1 MSRRWILLVLV
12 FVVRA
17 HAQPAADAFNPALIT
32 SVYTT
37 ALAFMAPRTLDPVPV
52 GTLTVWGLRGLTALD
67 PSLTAELRG
76 GRLLLFA
83 GERVMLAEPVPA
95 GQQPGA
101 WAASAVRMYAMAV
114 AVSPAVRRAGTQGLM
129 QSFFDEMFN
138 HLDPYSRYVAPLDAA
153 RDRARRNG
161 LAGLGVTLTQRDR
174 SIVVQQADSDGP
186 AMMAGLDP
194 GDTIVAVGGEAVRQL
209 AVGDVERL
217 LAGPLGTEVQV
228 SWRHG
233 EAAPRSADLVRSLV
247 PPETV
252 FTAFAGDMLV
262 VRVTSFSNNTASH
275 VERNLKDGLAD
286 SRRPAGIVLDLRGNR
301 GGLLDQAAQ
310 AADLLLPAGVVAT
323 TRGRDPEADH
333 VFRSGRDEMAQGV
346 PVVVLVDGRT
356 ASAAEIL
363 AAALADRGRAVV
375 VGSSTLGKGLVQ
387 TIAPLP
393 DGGELF
399 VTWSRVLAPRS
410 WPLQSLG
417 VLPQVC
423 TSLGEER
430 LRQQLDALAI
440 GTQRMERDIA
450 ADRSARAPLPA
461 AEAVAIRSTCPSSEG
476 TDLDLAA
483 AQVLI
488 DNPAAYAAALLPVM
502 R

>member
-1 MSRRWILLVLV
+1 VTRRCILLLLV
-12 FVVRA
+12 FAVRA
-17 HAQPAADAFNPALIT
+17 HAEPAAGGFNPGLIT

-67 PSLTAELRG
+67 PSLTAELRD
-76 GRLLLFA
+76 RKLLLMV
-83 GERVMLAEPVPA
+83 GDRVVLTEAVPA
-95 GQQPGA
+95 GQQPAA
-101 WAASAVRMYAMAV
+101 WAASVVRLYAMAV
-114 AVSPAVRRAGTQGLM
+114 AVSPAVRRAGTQGII

-138 HLDPYSRYVAPLDAA
+138 HLDPYSRYVAPLEAA
-153 RDRARRNG
+153 EDRARRNG
-161 LAGLGVTLTQRDR
+161 RASLGITLMQRDR
-174 SIVVQQADSDGP
+174 SIVVQQAVSDGP
-186 AMMAGLDP
+186 AMLAGLDP
-194 GDTIVAVGGEAVRQL
+194 GDTILAVDGEAVRQL
-209 AVGDVERL
+209 GVGAVERMM
-217 LAGPLGTEVQV
+217 AGPLGTGVQV
-228 SWRHG
+228 SWRHDG
-233 EAAPRSADLVRSLV
+233 AAPRSADLVRALV

-252 FTAFAGDMLV
+252 FPAFAGDMLV
-262 VRVTSFSNNTASH
+262 LRITSFSDNTASH
-275 VERNLKDGLAD
+275 IEHDLKDGLTG
-286 SRRPAGIVLDLRGNR
+286 SHLPAGIVLDLRGNR
-301 GGLLDQAAQ
+301 GGLLDQAAD
-310 AADLLLPAGVVAT
+310 AADLLLPAGIVAT
-323 TRGRDPEADH
+323 TEGRDPEADH
-333 VFRSGRDEMAQGV
+333 VFRSGRNEMGRGV

-363 AAALADRGRAVV
+363 ASALADRGRAVV

-399 VTWSRVLAPRS
+399 VTWSRVLAPRA

-423 TSLGEER
+423 TSLGEAR
-430 LRQQLDALAI
+430 LRQQLAALAR
-440 GTQRMERDIA
+440 GTQPMAQDIA
-450 ADRSARAPLPA
+450 VDRSARAPLPA
-461 AEAVAIRSTCPSSEG
+461 PEVVAIRNTCPSGEG

>member
-1 MSRRWILLVLV
+1 MTRRCILLLLV

-17 HAQPAADAFNPALIT
+17 HAQPVAGGFNPGLIT
-32 SVYTT
+32 AVYTT

-76 GRLLLFA
+76 GKLLLMA
-83 GERVMLAEPVPA
+83 GDRVLLTEAVPV
-95 GQQPGA
+95 GQQPAA
-101 WAASAVRMYAMAV
+101 WAASAVRLYAMAV
-114 AVSPAVRRAGTQGLM
+114 AVSPAVRHAGSQAII

-138 HLDPYSRYVAPLDAA
+138 HLDPYSRYVGPVEAA
-153 RDRARRNG
+153 EDRDRRDGR
-161 LAGLGVTLTQRDR
+161 AGLGITLAQRNR
-174 SIVVQQADSDGP
+174 SIVVQQAVSDGP

-194 GDTIVAVGGEAVRQL
+194 GDTIVAVDGEAVRQL
-209 AVGDVERL
+209 SVGDVERMM
-217 LAGPLGTEVQV
+217 AGPLGTGVQV

-233 EAAPRSADLVRSLV
+233 AAAPRSADLVRALV

-252 FTAFAGDMLV
+252 FPTFVGDMLV
-262 VRVTSFSNNTASH
+262 LRITGFSNNTASH
-275 VERNLKDGLAD
+275 IERNLKDGLARF
-286 SRRPAGIVLDLRGNR
+286 RRPAGIVLDVRGNR
-301 GGLLDQAAQ
+301 GGLLDQAAES
-310 AADLLLPAGVVAT
+310 AALLLPAGVVAT
-323 TRGRDPEADH
+323 TEGRDPEADH
-333 VFRSGRDEMAQGV
+333 VFRSGQDEMARGV

-399 VTWSRVLAPRS
+399 VTWSRVLAPRA

-423 TSLGEER
+423 TSLGEAR
-430 LRQQLDALAI
+430 LREQLAALAQ
-440 GTQRMERDIA
+440 GTQRMARDIA
-450 ADRSARAPLPA
+450 ADRGARAPLPP
-461 AEAVAIRSTCPSSEG
+461 AEVVAIRNTCPAGEG

>member
-1 MSRRWILLVLV
+1 MTRRCILLLLL

-17 HAQPAADAFNPALIT
+17 HAEPVAGGFNPGLIT

-52 GTLTVWGLRGLTALD
+52 GTLAVWGLRGLTALD

-76 GRLLLFA
+76 GRLLLIA
-83 GERVMLAEPVPA
+83 DDRVVLTETAPA
-95 GQQPGA
+95 GQQPAA
-101 WAASAVRMYAMAV
+101 WAASVVRLYATAV
-114 AVSPAVRRAGTQGLM
+114 AVSPAVRRAGTQGII

-138 HLDPYSRYVAPLDAA
+138 HLDPYSRYVAPLEAA
-153 RDRARRNG
+153 KDRARRNG
-161 LAGLGVTLTQRDR
+161 RAGLGITLTQRDS
-174 SIVVQQADSDGP
+174 SIVVQQAVSDGP
-186 AMMAGLDP
+186 AMIAGLDP
-194 GDTIVAVGGEAVRQL
+194 GDTILAVDGEAVRQL
-209 AVGDVERL
+209 GVGDVERMM
-217 LAGPLGTEVQV
+217 AGPLGTGVQV
-228 SWRHG
+228 SWRHDDG
-233 EAAPRSADLVRSLV
+233 APRSADLVRALV

-252 FTAFAGDMLV
+252 FPAFAGDMLV
-262 VRVTSFSNNTASH
+262 LRITSFSNSTASH
-275 VERNLKDGLAD
+275 IEHDLKDGLAG

-301 GGLLDQAAQ
+301 GGLLRQATD
-310 AADLLLPAGVVAT
+310 AADLLLPAGVVT
-323 TRGRDPEADH
+323 TTEGRDPDADH
-333 VFRSGRDEMAQGV
+333 VFRSGRDEMGRGL

-375 VGSSTLGKGLVQ
+375 VGASTLGKGLVQ

-399 VTWSRVLAPRS
+399 VTWSRVLAPRL

-423 TSLGEER
+423 TSLGEAR
-430 LRQQLDALAI
+430 LRQQLAALAE
-440 GTQRMERDIA
+440 GTQPMARDIA
-450 ADRSARAPLPA
+450 VDRGARAPLPP
-461 AEAVAIRSTCPSSEG
+461 AEVVAIRNTCPSGEG
-476 TDLDLAA
+476 TDLDVAA